1 MKKNCTSIDFFR
13 EASPYIQQHRGKT
26 FVLALSG
33 EVIKHPQFNVILQDI
48 AILSTLGVKVILVH
62 GSRPQVDEELKALD
76 HDILIQNDL
85 RITDDVTLKISTS
98 IIGTIRLHIENML
111 TNILN
116 TPPIINEGVGVLS
129 GNLITAKPLGIIDG
143 TDYQHT
149 GEVRK
154 INTQLIN
161 TLLDQHNIV
170 MLSPLG
176 FSPTGQTFNLRYE
189 QIASFTAKALQA
201 DKLIFLHA
209 EDFSLPQHTRL
220 LNLAELIHENDT
232 QQRLFTDIDD
242 ALSAGVQRIHLIN
255 ADMEG
260 GLLMELY
267 TRDGIGAMFSADQY
281 EEIHSARIDNV
292 SGILELIRP
301 HEEKGILVKRSREQL
316 ELEIN
321 NFAVIER
328 DHTIIGCAA
337 CYRIPDTDIGEIA
350 CLAIHPDYRGNDR
363 GGKLLDYLSGQAK
376 ARGIEQ
382 LLVLTTQTTDW
393 FRERGFKEATVNS
406 LPESRKAV
414 YNFQRNSNILI
425 RDNP

>member
-1 MKKNCTSIDFFR
+1 M
-13 EASPYIQQHRGKT
+13 
-26 FVLALSG
+26 LAVSG
-33 EVIKHPQFNVILQDI
+33 EVIKHPQFEVILQDI
-48 AILSTLGVKVILVH
+48 AILSTLGVKVILAH
-62 GSRPQVDEELKALD
+62 GARPQVDTELEALG
-76 HDILIQNDL
+76 HEILIQNDL
-85 RITDDVTLKISTS
+85 RITDDVTLGVSTS
-98 IIGTIRLHIENML
+98 IIGTIRLHIENKL

-116 TPPIINEGVGVLS
+116 TPPIINEGIGVLS
-129 GNLITAKPLGIIDG
+129 GNLITAKPLGVIDG

-154 INTQLIN
+154 INVKLIN

-209 EDFSLPQHTRL
+209 EDLALPAHTRL
-220 LNLAELIHENDT
+220 LNLADLSSENEA
-232 QQRLFTDIDD
+232 QQRLFAEIDS

-255 ADMEG
+255 AAMQG

-281 EEIHSARIDNV
+281 EEIHSARIENV

-301 HEEKGILVKRSREQL
+301 LEEKGILVKRSREQL
-316 ELEIN
+316 ELEID

-328 DHTIIGCAA
+328 DQTIIGCAA

-363 GGKLLDYLSGQAK
+363 GGKLLDYLSKQAK
-376 ARGIEQ
+376 LQGIQQ

-393 FRERGFKEATVNS
+393 FRERGFAESTVDS

-414 YNFQRNSNILI
+414 YNFQRNSKILI
-425 RDNP
+425 RDNH